1 MVNFKKLEE
10 EIRKYKEGFT
20 YSNDIGGGKNYVIH
34 SLPLKQSLRGFLSY
48 WNGSCEVRYDAE
60 RDTMEHKLEKNGK
73 FGIYREMN
81 DLPDELVIMDSQPK
95 VSKDDNSGIKIVEIE
110 DKDKFF
116 TLPRV
121 EKVTPVTPVEPVQPV
136 EKVTPVTPVGSD
148 ENYESYHTVFSFQK
162 DIKTGKKT
170 FMKTSRR
177 GNNENERVMIEGSN
191 FFQHREPQSSHF
203 MEIDENQAQQE
214 QSLPPYPHQNKK

>member
-10 EIRKYKEGFT
+10 EIRKYREGFT

-34 SLPLKQSLRGFLSY
+34 SLPLKQSLRGLLSC
-48 WNGSCEVRYDAE
+48 WGGACEVKYDAE

-81 DLPDELVIMDSQPK
+81 DLPDELVILDSQPK
-95 VSKDDNSGIKIVEIE
+95 VSKDNNSGIKIIEIE

-121 EKVTPVTPVEPVQPV
+121 EKVTPVTPV
-136 EKVTPVTPVGSD
+136 GSN
-148 ENYESYHTVFSFQK
+148 ENYEGYHTVFSFQK
-162 DIKTGKKT
+162 DIKTGQKT
-170 FMKTSRR
+170 FTKISRG
-177 GNNENERVMIEGSN
+177 GNNNERERIMIEGSN
-191 FFQHREPQSSHF
+191 FE
-203 MEIDENQAQQE
+203 AQQE
-214 QSLPPYPHQNKK
+214 QSLPPHSHQNKK